1 MSKDKETVVDETV
14 YPADEAQDTTA
25 EVDKFPLVHKGFGK
39 YEVGGKT
46 YPNKKEALKAQAKLQ
61 ADEEFANE
69 YGDVMPEGV
78 DIRVIDRS
86 LVFRGSVLE
95 VPMNEIYLQDGT
107 FNPMYDRAWYYAWAA
122 RNQRGVSAYQAL
134 GYKLFTIDELET
146 MVDEG
151 KAPPHYLSLL
161 QRDGDNLVYE
171 DLVLMRTPRMMW
183 RQRKVEQA
191 KQTEARIRRRS
202 DDALHQGDHLGFAR
216 EEISLGA

>member
-14 YPADEAQDTTA
+14 YPAGEAQETTA
-25 EVDKFPLVHKGFGK
+25 EVEKFPLVHKGFGK

-46 YPNKKEALKAQAKLQ
+46 YPNKKEALKAQAKLI

-69 YGDVMPEGV
+69 YGDIMPEGV
-78 DIRVIDRS
+78 DIRVVDRS

-95 VPMNEIYLQDGT
+95 VPMNEVYLPDGT

-122 RNQRGVSAYQAL
+122 RNQRSVSAYQAL
-134 GYKLFTIDELET
+134 GYRVFSAEELEE
-146 MVDEG
+146 MVEEG

-161 QRDGDNLVYE
+161 QREGNNLVYE
-171 DLVLMRTPRMMW
+171 DLILMRTPRPEW
-183 RQRKVEQA
+183 RRRKVEQA
-191 KQTEARIRRRS
+191 KQAEARVKRRS
-202 DDALHQGDHLGFAR
+202 EETLHQGDHLGFAR